1 MGFEGFLYRCPFA
14 GLQSAQV
21 FDGLGSQ
28 EYLEP
33 HSGQI
38 IARILVIG

>member
-1 MGFEGFLYRCPFA
+1 MDFERFLYRCPFA

-21 FDGLGSQ
+21 FDGFGRE
-28 EYLEP
+28 EYLEA

-38 IARILVIG
+38 IARTFDIG